1 MNYAQLRKYDIAN
14 GTGVRCVLFVS
25 GCTHHCKGCFNKEY
39 QDFKYGDCWNKESE
53 DKVMSY
59 VSDKNVI
66 GITILGGEPLDQT
79 MDDDLLNL
87 VKRIKSETDKNIWI
101 YSGYIYEEIICD
113 SKKKAIVEQCDVLVD
128 GKFVQELADVRLK
141 FRGSSNQRIIDI
153 QESSTQNKIIERNDL
168 Y

>member
-14 GTGVRCVLFVS
+14 GTGVRCILFVS

-39 QDFKYGDCWNKESE
+39 QDFNFGNRWNRQAE
-53 DKVMSY
+53 DEFMSY
-59 VSDKNVI
+59 VKDHNVS
-66 GITILGGEPLDQT
+66 GVTILGGEPLDQT

-87 VKRIKSETDKNIWI
+87 IKYIKSETNKDIWI
-101 YSGYIYEEIICD
+101 YSGYTYEEIICD
-113 SKKKAIVEQCDVLVD
+113 SKKKAIIELCDTLVD
-128 GKFVQELADVRLK
+128 GKFVQALADVRLK

-153 QESSTQNKIIERNDL
+153 QHSLLKNTVIERTDL